1 LLLQRLEKYYFEPEK
16 EMVVLQ
22 GNERC
27 ETCRIGA
34 KPFERN
40 TPGVWANCNNRYG
53 ICGVVE
59 GRSQCTRCYW
69 TGNTLCD
76 CAKALQKYYA
86 KRERE
91 AANAKA
97 NRVKAIKMEASP
109 AKKSSPS
116 KGQSPFGQTNSKFG
130 IGMTTRTAKAK
141 STPTPAPKRGKVEQ
155 SDDDE
160 DEDDPVTAVIEKIR
174 QIAQKMA
181 NNGVTYTSE
190 TPEMATK
197 SKIEPKVMQ
206 GYLKLGD
213 SFVKKT
219 TKHADLII
227 QHLAELED
235 LLEQEAEQDEDESSN
250 GSVFD

>member
-1 LLLQRLEKYYFEPEK
+1 MERLFFEPERG
-16 EMVVLQ
+16 MVVLQ
-22 GNERC
+22 GNDRC

-40 TPGVWANCNNRYG
+40 TEGVWANCNLRYG

-59 GRSQCTRCYW
+59 GKSQCTRCYW

-76 CAKALQKYYA
+76 CAKALEKYHA
-86 KRERE
+86 KRES
-91 AANAKA
+91 ANAKA

-130 IGMTTRTAKAK
+130 IGMTTCTGKAK
-141 STPTPAPKRGKVEQ
+141 STPTPAPKRGKAEQ

-160 DEDDPVTAVIEKIR
+160 DEDDPVTDVIEKIR
-174 QIAQKMA
+174 QIAQKMV

-190 TPEMATK
+190 TPEIATK
-197 SKIEPKVMQ
+197 TKIEPKVMH

-213 SFVKKT
+213 LFVKKT
-219 TKHADLII
+219 TKHVDMII

-235 LLEQEAEQDEDESSN
+235 LLEQEAEQEEDESSN

>member
-235 LLEQEAEQDEDESSN
+235 EDESSN